1 MVRKVKINYERLCDE
16 LKKNGKSKRQ
26 LSLELGRY
34 ETFISEM
41 NKNREQPETIEKLIC
56 ILLGLEPGSLIEP
69 EKQAIGADAK
79 ALENIYKKLCK
90 VEELVL
96 FQGEII
102 EKILLKS
109 NANTVQLEKIKD
121 RLKDVT
127 KSDYEKACDFLRSML
142 SEGRV
147 ISEEI
152 LLKADANGI
161 KRADLMKAK
170 RDLQVDTATTGYGKN
185 QKTWWFIPS

>member
-1 MVRKVKINYERLCDE
+1 MVRKVTINYDRLCEE
-16 LKKNGKSKRQ
+16 LKKKGKTKKE

-34 ETFISEM
+34 EKFICEM
-41 NKNREQPETIEKLIC
+41 NKNREQPETIEKLMC
-56 ILLGLEPGSLIEP
+56 MLLDLEPGSLIEQ
-69 EKQAIGADAK
+69 EKRESGSDAK
-79 ALENIYKKLCK
+79 ALENIYKKMCK
-90 VEELVL
+90 MEELIL

-102 EKILLKS
+102 EKILSKS

>member
-1 MVRKVKINYERLCDE
+1 MVRKVTINYDRLCEE
-16 LKKNGKSKRQ
+16 LKKKGKSKSQ
-26 LSLELGRY
+26 LSLELGRC

-41 NKNREQPETIEKLIC
+41 NKKREQPETIEKLIC
-56 ILLGLEPGSLIEP
+56 ILLELEPGSLIEP
-69 EKQAIGADAK
+69 EKRATGADAK

-90 VEELVL
+90 IEELVL
-96 FQGEII
+96 FQSEII
-102 EKILLKS
+102 EKILSKS

-127 KSDYEKACDFLRSML
+127 KSDYEKACDFLRSLL

-170 RDLQVDTATTGYGKN
+170 RELQVDTATTGYGKN

>member
-1 MVRKVKINYERLCDE
+1 MVRKVTINYDRLCEE
-16 LKKNGKSKRQ
+16 LKKQGKTKKE

-56 ILLGLEPGSLIEP
+56 ILIGLEPGSLIEP
-69 EKQAIGADAK
+69 QKQATGADAK
-79 ALENIYKKLCK
+79 ALENIYKKMCK
-90 VEELVL
+90 MEELIL

-102 EKILLKS
+102 EKILSKS
-109 NANTVQLEKIKD
+109 NANTIQLEKIKD
-121 RLKDVT
+121 KLKDVR
-127 KSDYEKACDFLRSML
+127 KSDYENACDFLKSML
-142 SEGRV
+142 AEGRV
-147 ISEEI
+147 IGEEV
-152 LLKADANGI
+152 LLKSDASGI